1 MFKNW
6 NDASQHCMDLS
17 ARLVVIHSGHMLHF
31 VNHIED
37 TLSLGNIHIGLY
49 LNGLNFSWVDGSDM
63 VYSKWSGGQPDNNGG
78 GEGCV
83 VQTNNYHW
91 NDVPCTTFYSRFICQ
106 QPIEGKRK
114 SNHFGCIVTNSYQAL
129 FPAHHSRQLRDAW
142 KSEEKSLCT
151 MFSHTNPSVEL
162 DFHEA

>member
-63 VYSKWSGGQPDNNGG
+63 VYSKWSGGQPDNNG